1 MDLHYSGIIIAISC
15 FLIIG
20 LFHPIVIKTE
30 YYSGTRYWW
39 LFLIAGI
46 LCMCAALVIENS
58 VISAILGIIGAS
70 SLWSIKELFEQRD
83 RVLKGWFPMNPKRKE
98 EYSED

>member
-1 MDLHYSGIIIAISC
+1 MHFSGIIIAISC

-30 YYSGTRYWW
+30 YYTGTRFWW
-39 LFLIAGI
+39 MFLIVGI
-46 LCMCAALVIENS
+46 LSLLSAIFIANS
-58 VISAILGIIGAS
+58 LYSAILGIFGAS

-83 RVLKGWFPMNPKRKE
+83 RVKKGWFPMNPKRKN
-98 EYSED
+98 EYLA